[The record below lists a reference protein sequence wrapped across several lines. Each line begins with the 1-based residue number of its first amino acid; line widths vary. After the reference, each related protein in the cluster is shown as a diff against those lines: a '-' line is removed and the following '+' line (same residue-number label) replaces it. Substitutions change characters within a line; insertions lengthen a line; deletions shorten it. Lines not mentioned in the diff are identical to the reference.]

1 MAEVLGVSNMFTP
14 PLSEFVHCPRL
25 ILFAD
30 VWRATSE
37 EEQAVST
44 GTAGPW
50 NPNVKDTLP
59 AATLIDRVPVA
70 DRGE

>member
-1 MAEVLGVSNMFTP
+1 MFTP
-14 PLSEFVHCPRL
+14 PLNAFVHCPRL

-30 VWRATSE
+30 VCRATSE

-59 AATLIDRVPVA
+59 AATLSDSGPVA
-70 DRGE
+70 ERGE